1 MNASS
6 SPSQNGRRSRAGLLR
21 RSFVWL
27 LAIGLIAALIA
38 GFRPRPIEVETA
50 VVSSGP
56 MSVFV
61 LEEGKTRI
69 RHRHTISPP
78 VAGML
83 ERIPLRAGEKI
94 EAGKTVLATIQPAP
108 SNFLDPRTMAEAEA
122 RVQAAQANQQ
132 LRAAQ
137 QERAQSA
144 LELANKEKARLQL
157 LLKTGA
163 ISVREMDQAAN
174 RSCEKGVHVLQ
185 SLQRARTANGTPSV
199 SCVANDAVNIEEV
212 ISPQSVSV
220 IIFQV
225 IVVHVEIT
233 YSGTWLGRG
242 GHGWGF
248 RVTMSGKVVR
258 CCHGRSLP
266 LLSAEIFSVRWRTSR
281 HLRGHVSHLRR
292 CEACFP
298 TDILALVT
306 SFRVACYDHH

>member
-94 EAGKTVLATIQPAP
+94 EAGKTVLATIHPAP

-122 RVQAAQANQQ
+122 RVQAAQEAGDGVP
-132 LRAAQ
+132 LEA
-137 QERAQSA
+137 SA
-144 LELANKEKARLQL
+144 
-157 LLKTGA
+157 
-163 ISVREMDQAAN
+163 
-174 RSCEKGVHVLQ
+174 
-185 SLQRARTANGTPSV
+185 TPPPH
-199 SCVANDAVNIEEV
+199 N
-212 ISPQSVSV
+212 
-220 IIFQV
+220 
-225 IVVHVEIT
+225 
-233 YSGTWLGRG
+233 
-242 GHGWGF
+242 
-248 RVTMSGKVVR
+248 
-258 CCHGRSLP
+258 
-266 LLSAEIFSVRWRTSR
+266 
-281 HLRGHVSHLRR
+281 LRGKYIPAWGEVVPAVRDVGVCVGATVS
-292 CEACFP
+292 
-298 TDILALVT
+298 
-306 SFRVACYDHH
+306 